1 MTSNIHE
8 SHNFIDTIPG
18 HKYLYCCCEHTQT
31 RPFFTMP
38 SALKLNDDM
47 LSLRHKDINISH
59 LICTVASAGKVLYK
73 ECRFEYGL

>member
-1 MTSNIHE
+1 
-8 SHNFIDTIPG
+8 
-18 HKYLYCCCEHTQT
+18 
-31 RPFFTMP
+31 MP